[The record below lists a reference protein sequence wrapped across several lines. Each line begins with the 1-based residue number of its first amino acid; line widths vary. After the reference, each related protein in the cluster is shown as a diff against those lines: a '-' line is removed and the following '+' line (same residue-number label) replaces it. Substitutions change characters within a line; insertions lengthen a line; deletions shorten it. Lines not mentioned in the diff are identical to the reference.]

1 MLTKLMPVARVKV
14 LAFLLLNAS
23 EEYHLR
29 EIARRAG
36 VPLRAVQRE
45 LALLEEIALVER
57 HRRGRQVFVAVQTSH
72 PLYADLRSL
81 LVRSEGL
88 VVPLREAIEALEEVE
103 AAAVYGSVA
112 ASSDT
117 GRSDIEVT
125 PDRGHALVILDLRA
139 RGDSPVTVDVD
150 GLAAGVG
157 DNRVL
162 PIGAAPFS
170 PSNFSSFAGFVS
182 GWKIVSDAEGRQ
194 VKMGRDS
201 EAQPIELTVDPG
213 VQVSI
218 VYIVPEEGQPM
229 VVTLPGAG
237 GVSLVPSS

>member
-23 EEYHLR
+23 QEYHLR

-81 LVRSEGL
+81 LVKSEGL

-112 ASSDT
+112 AGSDT
-117 GRSDIEVT
+117 GRSDIDLLVVGT
-125 PDRGHALVILDLRA
+125 PDELAFHDAVSALEEVFGRSIAYTLLSRKELDDRLRRNDPFLVRVLA
-139 RGDSPVTVDVD
+139 GNLIPV
-150 GLAAGVG
+150 VG
-157 DNRVL
+157 D
-162 PIGAAPFS
+162 IGAARRPR
-170 PSNFSSFAGFVS
+170 PE
-182 GWKIVSDAEGRQ
+182 AE
-194 VKMGRDS
+194 
-201 EAQPIELTVDPG
+201 DP
-213 VQVSI
+213 
-218 VYIVPEEGQPM
+218 
-229 VVTLPGAG
+229 
-237 GVSLVPSS
+237 